1 MPKARRRKLNE
12 GKKKIVAVSSG
23 IQVLSDTIEA
33 NAFAGGPIK
42 TKPDEAL
49 FFIDKKPDKQVGKKI
64 TYIERVLAK
73 NPLIQAIKVDP
84 GPSPVFQKRADR
96 QVQNQLERIAKGL
109 TVSQNNKGASG
120 KIQRQRTELT
130 DLWGE
135 EKPAV
140 PVEDLWVVP
149 ELLVKNTLGA
159 RDAIR
164 PRKATDNLNKIKA
177 VRVPEP
183 AQSYNPVPAHHQEFI
198 TDVAEREIIRL
209 NEEYRLKEE
218 TKRHIRRNSGGR
230 ISFTVSGPMSES
242 EDDELENDDGE
253 PKIVKKP
260 VSSLNK
266 LTKAQRN
273 KQQRKRK
280 VSAELQEKHAA
291 KKMRIDIDRV
301 KVLQNDVKEKLAK
314 DEETAKKKK
323 LKLEQL
329 PQTTVRLGRRKF
341 EELCPD
347 VLLPDELAGNLRAT
361 KVVGS
366 LIADRFRSF
375 QERNMIEITL
385 PSRSKKPRI
394 RNKEVVRGNKPQHEL
409 AARTQ
414 ALRKIGV
421 L

>member
-323 LKLEQL
+323 IE
-329 PQTTVRLGRRKF
+329 
-341 EELCPD
+341 
-347 VLLPDELAGNLRAT
+347 ARAAAADDCSF
-361 KVVGS
+361 GS
-366 LIADRFRSF
+366 
-375 QERNMIEITL
+375 
-385 PSRSKKPRI
+385 P
-394 RNKEVVRGNKPQHEL
+394 EV
-409 AARTQ
+409 
-414 ALRKIGV
+414 
-421 L
+421 